1 MALNNELPHRNRYG
15 IPEMGL
21 RYFGDKCHKQ
31 SDLRLAGILQAILP
45 YNALYRVV
53 MSRLRCTGIPLI
65 TGMGFE
71 VFLLLAVPLPTGP
84 FAFVPAFGPWAESLP
99 AGRARLRPEPSAAMG
114 AS

>member
-21 RYFGDKCHKQ
+21 RYFGNKCHKQ
-31 SDLRLAGILQAILP
+31 SDLRLAGILQGILP

-53 MSRLRCTGIPLI
+53 LSCLRRTGIPSI
-65 TGMGFE
+65 MGAE
-71 VFLLLAVPLPTGP
+71 LLRFLLLAVLLPTGP

-99 AGRARLRPEPSAAMG
+99 AGRARLRPEPSATMG

>member
-31 SDLRLAGILQAILP
+31 SDLRFAGILQGILP
-45 YNALYRVV
+45 YNALYRMVL
-53 MSRLRCTGIPLI
+53 SRLRRTGIPSIKEL
-65 TGMGFE
+65 GLLQ
-71 VFLLLAVPLPTGP
+71 FLLLAVLFPTGP